1 MRSFDYHRPASLAD
15 VSAALKAAPEARLLA
30 GGMTLI
36 PALKLRLATPSALV
50 DLSAIAELRGIRGSA
65 GAITVG
71 AMTRHAELERSP
83 QVREAIP
90 ALAELAGM
98 IGDPQVR
105 NRGTL
110 GGSIANNDPSADY
123 PAAVLGLGASIITN
137 QRSIAA
143 DDFFTGIF
151 ETALRPGEIIT
162 AVSFPVRVLRVRK
175 VSQPGIALCA
185 GRRVRR
191 EDAERCARGCHRRGA
206 LRFPRY
212 CDGDGARGEICADVA
227 REHSH
232 AARWAQLRHA
242 CRRPVSSPP
251 HRCARAQSGGKDRE
265 RRVEALMTQ
274 APMNRR
280 AVQSSRE
287 LARLSASEA
296 DRRLMP
302 PGCSRHRCH
311 RGRDRG
317 AGKDRRRLQRH
328 GDPMFD
334 SARARRARRPRRG
347 AMAVRTQ
354 SSRVCRSP

>member
-50 DLSAIAELRGIRGSA
+50 DLGAIAELRGIRSSA

-143 DDFFTGIF
+143 DEFFTGIF

-162 AVSFPVRVLRVRK
+162 AVNFPVPRAAAYEKFRSPASRYALVGVFVAKMPSGVRVAVTGAAPCVFRATAMET
-175 VSQPGIALCA
+175 ALA
-185 GRRVRR
+185 
-191 EDAERCARGCHRRGA
+191 EKFAPDALASIRT
-206 LRFPRY
+206 PP
-212 CDGDGARGEICADVA
+212 DGLNSDMHAD
-227 REHSH
+227 
-232 AARWAQLRHA
+232 AQY
-242 CRRPVSSPP
+242 
-251 HRCARAQSGGKDRE
+251 RAHLIG
-265 RRVEALMTQ
+265 VLA
-274 APMNRR
+274 RR
-280 AVQSSRE
+280 AVEKIANAAAKR
-287 LARLSASEA
+287 
-296 DRRLMP
+296 
-302 PGCSRHRCH
+302 
-311 RGRDRG
+311 
-317 AGKDRRRLQRH
+317 
-328 GDPMFD
+328 
-334 SARARRARRPRRG
+334 
-347 AMAVRTQ
+347 
-354 SSRVCRSP
+354 